1 MFELLPLAV
10 IVGLVLLSRRQT
22 RVGRA
27 LRAVGRLLVWLG
39 VAIALLILAVGLMT
53 VLRQASWVGR
63 GVVLAAIA
71 AAEVLWQLRL
81 RTARQAPRKVA
92 QIDRVVFVSVYVF
105 YASAA
110 VGWLLLGLVPAV
122 AAAVPSFEDQ
132 LRAWGRG
139 EGLFAEMALESA
151 RGAHNASSAV
161 QVTLDYV
168 FSTLNLALATFLV
181 VKVRGNR
188 TANLLALGM
197 IGTAVAF
204 NLQSHSALLIIG
216 DHLGEV
222 TALFHDLGIH
232 VLAGIAYVFALLLFP
247 DGAVDRS
254 RGPHLMALALVFGL
268 ISFIAIPDHT
278 SALVLLFGVLVPA
291 AALVAQSRRFR
302 DAQSPELR
310 QLFRLLRAA
319 MGLSLAGALAV
330 LTVTGVLNAR
340 NERFSETTRD
350 YELVAP
356 AEGTYVFYCDPHI
369 DQMKGEVIVRRASGE
384 SPEPESVPIVTITAR
399 GNKFDKERIE
409 LVAGSTSVIRFT
421 NSDGTAHN
429 VSIYEDASRR
439 EEVFAGQLFSGQDL
453 ATFTFR
459 VFRFVF
465 AVIPVALFV
474 AILRFH
480 LWDVDRLVNRAM
492 VYSALTG
499 VLGLAYAAV
508 ALLVGLVPGRV
519 FNQGELVA
527 VWILLAALLI
537 RPARRRLQTTIDKRF
552 YREKLDT
559 IRTLESFAV
568 HVRDQID
575 LDLLTE
581 ELVSVVSTTMHP
593 EQVSL
598 WLRDAGTGTGTGTDG
613 SADR

>member
-1 MFELLPLAV
+1 MFELLPLAAIAV
-10 IVGLVLLSRRQT
+10 LVLLSRRSD
-22 RVGRA
+22 RIGSA
-27 LRAVGRLLVWLG
+27 LRRLGRLLVWLG
-39 VAIALLILAVGLMT
+39 VVIGLLILAIGLVT

-63 GVVLAAIA
+63 AAVLAAVTA
-71 AAEVLWQLRL
+71 GEVLWQLRL
-81 RTARQAPRKVA
+81 RTARRAPRQVA
-92 QIDRVVFVSVYVF
+92 RIDRVVFVSMYAV

-110 VGWLLLGLVPAV
+110 VGWLLLGLVPAL
-122 AAAVPSFEDQ
+122 AAAIPSFADQ
-132 LRAWGRG
+132 LRDWGRG
-139 EGLFAEMALESA
+139 GGVFADMSLQSA
-151 RGAHNASSAV
+151 RAARNASSGV
-161 QVTLDYV
+161 QVTLDYL

-216 DHLGEV
+216 DHLGEL
-222 TALFHDLGIH
+222 TGLFHDLGIH

-254 RGPHLMALALVFGL
+254 RGPHLMALALVFGM

-330 LTVTGVLNAR
+330 LTVTGLLNSR
-340 NERFSETTRD
+340 DERFSETTRD

-356 AEGTYVFYCDPHI
+356 AVGTYVFYCDPHI
-369 DQMKGEVIVRRASGE
+369 EDMRGEVIVREPDNGE
-384 SPEPESVPIVTITAR
+384 AGLDSVPVVRITAR
-399 GNKFDKERIE
+399 GNEFDKDRIE

-421 NSDGTAHN
+421 NTDGTAHN
-429 VSIYEDASRR
+429 VSIYRDAGRR
-439 EEVFAGQLFSGQDL
+439 DEVFVGQLFSGQDL

-499 VLGLAYAAV
+499 VLGLVYAAG
-508 ALLVGLVPGRV
+508 ALVVGLVPGRV

-527 VWILLAALLI
+527 VWILLAAMLI
-537 RPARRRLQTTIDKRF
+537 RPARRRLQTAIDKRF

-559 IRTLESFAV
+559 IRTLESFAA

-575 LDLLTE
+575 LDMLAD

-598 WLRDAGTGTGTGTDG
+598 WLRDGEGSAGATDG

>member
-1 MFELLPLAV
+1 MFELLPLAAIAV
-10 IVGLVLLSRRQT
+10 LVLLSRRPD
-22 RVGRA
+22 RIGSA
-27 LRAVGRLLVWLG
+27 LRRLGRLLVWLG
-39 VAIALLILAVGLMT
+39 VVIGLLILAIGLVT

-63 GVVLAAIA
+63 AAVLAAVA
-71 AAEVLWQLRL
+71 AGEVLWQLRL
-81 RTARQAPRKVA
+81 RTARRAPRQVA
-92 QIDRVVFVSVYVF
+92 RIDRVVFVSMYAV

-110 VGWLLLGLVPAV
+110 VGWLLLGLVPAL
-122 AAAVPSFEDQ
+122 AAAIPSFADQ
-132 LRAWGRG
+132 LRDWGRG
-139 EGLFAEMALESA
+139 GGVFADMSLQSA
-151 RGAHNASSAV
+151 RAARNASSGV
-161 QVTLDYV
+161 QVTLDYL

-216 DHLGEV
+216 DHLGEL
-222 TALFHDLGIH
+222 TGLFHDLGIH

-254 RGPHLMALALVFGL
+254 RGPHLMALALVFGM

-330 LTVTGVLNAR
+330 LTVTGLLNSR
-340 NERFSETTRD
+340 DERFSETTRD

-356 AEGTYVFYCDPHI
+356 AVGTYVFYCDPHI
-369 DQMKGEVIVRRASGE
+369 EDMRGEVSVR
-384 SPEPESVPIVTITAR
+384 EPDSDEADLDSVPVVRITAR
-399 GNKFDKERIE
+399 GNEFDKDRIE

-421 NSDGTAHN
+421 NTDGTAHN
-429 VSIYEDASRR
+429 VSIYRDAGRR
-439 EEVFAGQLFSGQDL
+439 DEVFVGQLFSGQDL

-499 VLGLAYAAV
+499 VLGLVYAAG
-508 ALLVGLVPGRV
+508 ALVVGLVPGRV

-527 VWILLAALLI
+527 VWILLAAMLI
-537 RPARRRLQTTIDKRF
+537 RPARRRLQTAIDKRF

-559 IRTLESFAV
+559 IRTLESFAA

-575 LDLLTE
+575 LDLLAD

-598 WLRDAGTGTGTGTDG
+598 WLRDGEGSAGATDG